1 MSIWSRAFDDIDANA
16 LQGLVFGGVRETVQL
31 EYKLT
36 LPPSTEDGKR
46 EFLKDLTAMANAH
59 GGDFLFGVRED
70 DGVAAEIVGI
80 DANVDDTVQQ
90 LTGVVR
96 TGTEPYLA
104 HLRWRDVQ
112 LGNGRWVLHVRVP
125 RSLDAPHMV
134 TAGRFRDF
142 WSRSAAGKYAM
153 PTSEIRA
160 AVLRSAD
167 RLQAIDRWRE
177 SRVDLVEVGDGPVLR
192 DVGRVY
198 VQVVPIGWEGP
209 VAPEHFKSPGPLQNA
224 GVQWA
229 GGSNPRMTFDGL
241 LIANEGNDRRIVRY
255 ALWFTDGRAELVASD
270 LVSPHPITDRIF
282 SNGGVVEVRIHRA
295 VHWGMDGMRGA
306 DVPPPFA
313 IAITVTGFRGATLV
327 GDGVD
332 AMHSAQV
339 DRDRLSF
346 PLLVV
351 DTLPTDEAAGWRLV
365 APTCHRLWQAAGH
378 EGSPNF
384 HDDGR
389 RRQ

>member
-1 MSIWSRAFDDIDANA
+1 
-16 LQGLVFGGVRETVQL
+16 
-31 EYKLT
+31 
-36 LPPSTEDGKR
+36 
-46 EFLKDLTAMANAH
+46 
-59 GGDFLFGVRED
+59 
-70 DGVAAEIVGI
+70 
-80 DANVDDTVQQ
+80 
-90 LTGVVR
+90 
-96 TGTEPYLA
+96 
-104 HLRWRDVQ
+104 
-112 LGNGRWVLHVRVP
+112 
-125 RSLDAPHMV
+125 
-134 TAGRFRDF
+134 
-142 WSRSAAGKYAM
+142 M
-153 PTSEIRA
+153 PTSEVRA

-177 SRVDLVEVGDGPVLR
+177 SRVDLVEVGDGLALR
-192 DVGRVY
+192 GVGRVY
-198 VQVVPIGWEGP
+198 VHVVPIGWEGP
-209 VAPEHFKSPGPLQNA
+209 IAQEHFKSPGPLQNA

-255 ALWFTDGRAELVASD
+255 ALWFTDGRAELVVSD
-270 LVSPHPITDRIF
+270 LVSPHPITDRNF
-282 SNGGVVEVRIHRA
+282 SNGGVVEVRILRA

-313 IAITVTGFRGATLV
+313 IAITVTGFRGAALV

-346 PLLVV
+346 PLLVI
-351 DTLPTDEAAGWRLV
+351 DTLPADEDAVWRLV
-365 APTCHRLWQAAGH
+365 APICHRLWQAAGH